1 MAQTIQIVPKY
12 SYPYVE
18 THVNDYTEVVDE
30 VASSSSDSSVKLAF
44 AVTASKGIDN
54 VWVRKQTKASA
65 IKTFGDSNYK
75 KYGQPLMQ
83 ALNVLEK
90 DNSQVWMMRVMPE
103 NATYSNSIVSAYYKA
118 DTAEEVA
125 DPHKRKFRIK
135 LTSKSIENVTEKSM
149 LDASLKNL
157 DGEPVIDNGESVYK
171 DAEGYVQVPFMAVN
185 YSGRGTCGDSF
196 SLRMN
201 QAYTFEKEYGIK
213 MYNFE
218 IITSEKSVEKD
229 ANYVGALISSVKYGT
244 QSTTLI
250 NDVLSDV
257 ELGVAPV
264 DINVDEDSVEVV
276 YDKYIEFIKS
286 LHVDLVDE
294 YEKKLDEYNIPEGM
308 LNGTTVVT
316 DEFKEKV
323 NEIKLIESLVDGTD
337 DNNLPDLDEFDLI
350 LGLKVASNEKLP
362 GIEFV
367 KTLDNTVDTTAEDFN
382 ELDYTNTKV
391 VDFQSVKGLTLS
403 CGNNGYFDNPRKEII
418 DGVEVQNTYEDELTI
433 CLKKAYD
440 GSYDRK
446 ILSPRR
452 VDLTAFFDAGYPMEV
467 KKQIFDLALTRYN
480 CRVYLDAG
488 CIETLTEPII
498 KQLITDYSIF
508 DNHIVSVDINNY
520 ITKEYSTNKKVNVTI
535 SYFLAA
541 QYVDHMTKYGYH
553 IPFCKEY
560 TQLSGH
566 TRDSLK
572 PVIEEYDADIKER
585 LNVNRLNF
593 FECIQENVFQRAMQN
608 TCQKS
613 ETDLLEESNSTILCI
628 LKKNIEEDIQK
639 ELYNFAEESIRN
651 SFIEVERAK
660 YNSLEGEILDK
671 FDITFATSNYE
682 FTHSILHCYLTI
694 TFRGLTKQAIVE
706 IDLNKRNYTTTTT
719 EE

>member
-1 MAQTIQIVPKY
+1 MAQTIQIIPKY

-229 ANYVGALISSVKYGT
+229 ANYVGALISSVKYF
-244 QSTTLI
+244 
-250 NDVLSDV
+250 
-257 ELGVAPV
+257 LG
-264 DINVDEDSVEVV
+264 I
-276 YDKYIEFIKS
+276 
-286 LHVDLVDE
+286 
-294 YEKKLDEYNIPEGM
+294 
-308 LNGTTVVT
+308 
-316 DEFKEKV
+316 
-323 NEIKLIESLVDGTD
+323 
-337 DNNLPDLDEFDLI
+337 
-350 LGLKVASNEKLP
+350 
-362 GIEFV
+362 V
-367 KTLDNTVDTTAEDFN
+367 KNSF
-382 ELDYTNTKV
+382 
-391 VDFQSVKGLTLS
+391 S
-403 CGNNGYFDNPRKEII
+403 
-418 DGVEVQNTYEDELTI
+418 
-433 CLKKAYD
+433 
-440 GSYDRK
+440 
-446 ILSPRR
+446 
-452 VDLTAFFDAGYPMEV
+452 
-467 KKQIFDLALTRYN
+467 
-480 CRVYLDAG
+480 
-488 CIETLTEPII
+488 
-498 KQLITDYSIF
+498 
-508 DNHIVSVDINNY
+508 
-520 ITKEYSTNKKVNVTI
+520 
-535 SYFLAA
+535 
-541 QYVDHMTKYGYH
+541 
-553 IPFCKEY
+553 
-560 TQLSGH
+560 
-566 TRDSLK
+566 
-572 PVIEEYDADIKER
+572 VIEELGIFKP
-585 LNVNRLNF
+585 V
-593 FECIQENVFQRAMQN
+593 
-608 TCQKS
+608 
-613 ETDLLEESNSTILCI
+613 TDFKTSSISTNL
-628 LKKNIEEDIQK
+628 
-639 ELYNFAEESIRN
+639 S
-651 SFIEVERAK
+651 
-660 YNSLEGEILDK
+660 
-671 FDITFATSNYE
+671 
-682 FTHSILHCYLTI
+682 
-694 TFRGLTKQAIVE
+694 
-706 IDLNKRNYTTTTT
+706 
-719 EE
+719 